1 MKVMIVDD
9 ETLALNRLKRLLNEH
24 HIEDITPFTSSLDA
38 LEQAKKELFDAV
50 FLDISMP
57 KLNGLELASQIV
69 QLHPQ
74 TFVVFQTAYEQYALE
89 AFESGGMAYL
99 LKPIDSNSVL
109 KALQKIRNYK
119 TQSSTKPI
127 KKILG
132 KYGDTIY
139 LVNVEDIYYIKADL
153 DEAIIKIQDKEIYVK
168 RKIGELETLL
178 QHENFFRVHRS
189 YIVNVNK
196 IKSMNSIEQS
206 KFEIGFEGISQIIT
220 SSKEGAKEFR
230 EYLQRQS
237 L

>member
-1 MKVMIVDD
+1 
-9 ETLALNRLKRLLNEH
+9 
-24 HIEDITPFTSSLDA
+24 
-38 LEQAKKELFDAV
+38 
-50 FLDISMP
+50 MP

-69 QLHPQ
+69 QLQPQ

-119 TQSSTKPI
+119 TQSSTKSI

-153 DEAIIKIQDKEIYVK
+153 DEAIIKIKDKEVYVK
-168 RKIGELETLL
+168 RKIGELESLL

-206 KFEIGFEGISQIIT
+206 KLEIGFEGISQIIT